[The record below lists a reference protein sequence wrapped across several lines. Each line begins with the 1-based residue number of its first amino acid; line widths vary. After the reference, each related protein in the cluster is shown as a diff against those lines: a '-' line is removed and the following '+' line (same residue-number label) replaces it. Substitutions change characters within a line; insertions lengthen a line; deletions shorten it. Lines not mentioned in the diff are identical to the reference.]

1 MKRRTV
7 LKRVGIASAGA
18 AAATGNAAAKRAGAN
33 RVAAELDSPLDVS
46 DVTGEVALADVLT
59 DDQLADLDG
68 DPSTVR
74 LAVDAGVD
82 EIAPSSCCSTGCC
95 DHDFSCDCGCCLCR
109 QCKA

>member
-18 AAATGNAAAKRAGAN
+18 AAATGNAAAKRTSG
-33 RVAAELDSPLDVS
+33 DSVSGDIDATIDVS
-46 DVTGEVALADVLT
+46 EVSGEVALADVLT